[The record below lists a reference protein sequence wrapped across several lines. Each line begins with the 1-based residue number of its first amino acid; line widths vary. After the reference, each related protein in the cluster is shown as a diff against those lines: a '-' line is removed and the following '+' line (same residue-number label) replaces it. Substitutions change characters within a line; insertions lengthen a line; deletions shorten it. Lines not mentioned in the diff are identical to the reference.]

1 MKEQF
6 DRTELV
12 IGEKGIGRL
21 SSASVIILGVGGVG
35 SYTAEG
41 LARAGIG
48 KITLV
53 DRDTVDVTNI
63 NRQLPALHS
72 TVGRLKAEVMAERIR
87 DINPQCDVTA
97 VKCFFLPDKA
107 DEFDCSKYDYVVDAI
122 DNVTVKLPIIQ

>member
-97 VKCFFLPDKA
+97 VKCFF
-107 DEFDCSKYDYVVDAI
+107 SS
-122 DNVTVKLPIIQ
+122 